1 MCGMGPRHAKPLP
14 DSWPMFTL
22 DQSHGWDMLSV
33 ESKIAMSSVY
43 SFEPKKNIPTSSKIR
58 PSRFSPHNSSPE
70 TLDVPDAWHSDFG
83 PDVVLHAIPADAGLQ
98 WPIGAAPAVVVEAV
112 LAMEMFWVR
121 ERPKNWTN
129 PMLYWRWLWLHQ
141 QHCQT
146 GIISNIVTIYIYYI
160 RLYIYILPIDW
171 NSIIDPVFS
180 RELNRIS
187 GSSVLDL

>member
-14 DSWPMFTL
+14 DSWPRNIGPKSWMRY
-22 DQSHGWDMLSV
+22 V
-33 ESKIAMSSVY
+33 ECGIKDCHVIRLQLWA
-43 SFEPKKNIPTSSKIR
+43 KKNILTSSKIR
-58 PSRFSPHNSSPE
+58 PPRFSPHNSSPE
-70 TLDVPDAWHSDFG
+70 TLDVRDAWHSDFG

-146 GIISNIVTIYIYYI
+146 GIISNIVTYSYYI
-160 RLYIYILPIDW
+160 
-171 NSIIDPVFS
+171 
-180 RELNRIS
+180 
-187 GSSVLDL
+187 